1 MSKRWELTLS
11 FSDFNLNKD
20 FIQAIEAAGYA
31 SPTDLQAQLI
41 PLVAAR
47 KSALIWSQSASG
59 KTGAFLIP
67 AMNYILENPAPEK
80 RGARILIL
88 TSRRDRVSQI
98 NYTIKRLSTDLTMRF
113 GFIVSGRP
121 YQTQM
126 RLMRRPLDIMIATP
140 GRLNDLMN
148 NGKADFSQLEML
160 IVDDL
165 SSIYR
170 KNLQGL
176 IESILKQAGSECS
189 AITFVSEDDEIT
201 PYAES
206 LFPNAEQ
213 ITIDGDEEE
222 VEELENKAPQAQHS
236 AHNNAQN
243 TTTKNTQSTHNNTDS
258 QQGADDNNNNNKAQT
273 KMINS
278 EDLMPQKI
286 HIADDY
292 THKIAMMDH
301 LMDEFAGESTIIY
314 TATNKAA
321 STLQEN
327 LSNHGHDAELID
339 EIDKDELNDFDIL
352 IYSDQSKVDIDNE
365 LMATLD
371 TNIINFDLP
380 HNIDHYL
387 KRLNRHEQDREN
399 ATLLILDGHN
409 FNELKALEKAL
420 GESLDQITIPGLEA
434 LKPFVNLSRGK
445 SNSRSNNT
453 NSNRGR
459 KPNNSAQNKRS
470 ARSNN
475 GARANS
481 GARASNGAEKKRG
494 PGNRNSQANKNATK
508 NDNNKNPRRNTKTS
522 GRSKNNSGQAQEGE
536 GTQRR
541 QHKGPFGRLNGGT
554 HRKNNNT
561 RKVGVSR
568 VGTDAPKGREGKS
581 LAAEVKERSAVDNSS
596 KVKIRYNKK
605 RTISIKKPE
614 EEL

>member
-1 MSKRWELTLS
+1 MS

-20 FIQAIEAAGYA
+20 FIQAIEAAGYT

-41 PLVAAR
+41 PLVEQK

-98 NYTIKRLSTDLTMRF
+98 NYTIKRLSNDLTMRF

-160 IVDDL
+160 IIDDL

-176 IESILKQAGSECS
+176 VESILKQAGEDCS
-189 AITFVSEDDEIT
+189 AITFVSEDDEIK
-201 PYAES
+201 PYAEG

-213 ITIDGDEEE
+213 ITLDEDDEGDEF
-222 VEELENKAPQAQHS
+222 ENEAPQDQHHAQANPKTVS
-236 AHNNAQN
+236 KNNDQANKDHHQDTQGN
-243 TTTKNTQSTHNNTDS
+243 NDNNKPETKN
-258 QQGADDNNNNNKAQT
+258 
-273 KMINS
+273 INI
-278 EDLMPQKI
+278 EDLMPQKV

-321 STLQEN
+321 KTLQDN
-327 LSNHGHDAELID
+327 LSNHGHAAELVD
-339 EIDKDELNDFDIL
+339 DVSSDELSDCDII
-352 IYSDQSKVDIDNE
+352 IYSDQSKANIDNE
-365 LMATLD
+365 LMAKLD

-387 KRLNRHEQDREN
+387 ERLNRHNEKREN
-399 ATLLILDGHN
+399 ATLLMLDGYN

-420 GESLDQITIPGLEA
+420 GEKLEQVTIPGLEA
-434 LKPFVNLSRGK
+434 LKPFVNLSKGRPNKRNSNTNNRGK
-445 SNSRSNNT
+445 KPNNANQKRQGGRNNNGAAKKKGPNNQNANT
-453 NSNRGR
+453 NKNAKNDKNKNTRR
-459 KPNNSAQNKRS
+459 KPNAK
-470 ARSNN
+470 
-475 GARANS
+475 
-481 GARASNGAEKKRG
+481 
-494 PGNRNSQANKNATK
+494 
-508 NDNNKNPRRNTKTS
+508 
-522 GRSKNNSGQAQEGE
+522 GRSKNNTGQAQEGD
-536 GTQRR
+536 GAQRR

-554 HRKNNNT
+554 HRKSNA

-581 LAAEVKERSAVDNSS
+581 LAAEVKERSADSG
-596 KVKIRYNKK
+596 KTVKISYNKK
-605 RTISIKKPE
+605 RTLSIKKPE
-614 EEL
+614 EL

>member
-1 MSKRWELTLS
+1 MS

-20 FIQAIEAAGYA
+20 FIRSIEAAGYA

-47 KSALIWSQSASG
+47 KSALIWSQSAAG

-80 RGARILIL
+80 RGARVLIL

-160 IVDDL
+160 IIDDL

-176 IESILKQAGSECS
+176 VENILKQAGSECS
-189 AITFVSEDDEIT
+189 AITFVAEDDEIT

-206 LFPNAEQ
+206 LFPDAVQ
-213 ITIDGDEEE
+213 ITLDEDNDDSEHE
-222 VEELENKAPQAQHS
+222 VLENEAPQEQHHAQTNTESQH
-236 AHNNAQN
+236 AADDQN
-243 TTTKNTQSTHNNTDS
+243 
-258 QQGADDNNNNNKAQT
+258 DNNNKKPQN

-278 EDLMPQKI
+278 EDLMSQKV
-286 HIADDY
+286 HVADDY

-321 STLQEN
+321 KTLQEN
-327 LSNHGHDAELID
+327 LSNHGHAAELID
-339 EIDKDELNDFDIL
+339 EVDSDELTECDII

-365 LMATLD
+365 LMAKLD
-371 TNIINFDLP
+371 DNIINFDLP

-387 KRLNRHEQDREN
+387 DRLNRHQQDREK
-399 ATLLILDGHN
+399 ATLLMLDGHN

-420 GESLDQITIPGLEA
+420 GEKLDQISIPGLEA
-434 LKPFVNLSRGK
+434 LKPFVNLSKGRT
-445 SNSRSNNT
+445 NNRSNNA
-453 NSNRGR
+453 NSPNKSGR
-459 KPNNSAQNKRS
+459 KPNHSNQKRRGPGANSGGRG
-470 ARSNN
+470 NN
-475 GARANS
+475 GARANNA
-481 GARASNGAEKKRG
+481 ARTNSDGSEKKKG
-494 PGNRNSQANKNATK
+494 PNNRNSQANKNAK
-508 NDNNKNPRRNTKTS
+508 NKNPRRNTKAS
-522 GRSKNNSGQAQEGE
+522 GRSQNNNGQAQEGDVA
-536 GTQRR
+536 QRR

-554 HRKNNNT
+554 HRKSNNT

-581 LAAEVKERSAVDNSS
+581 LAAEVKERAVDTSK
-596 KVKIRYNKK
+596 KVKISYNKK